1 MAQPSTPLVEV
12 AFAFLDEP
20 RENLGGNLEWT
31 IGVKLKEED
40 STEIFDEI
48 EKEIKA
54 RQKENKFPRNLEGL
68 KLNYP
73 YRPSMQKQEDGSK
86 LPVEGELLW
95 IFKRKVVRKSRGEQ
109 VRNAPPVIYDGT
121 GAIVKNPPSI
131 GSGSKVK
138 ISYQPYAYDTVAKGV
153 TFQLLGVQ
161 IVELKEFARAEMGA
175 VEGGW
180 VAPKDDNAGSFES
193 LFAGSAEV
201 A

>member
-1 MAQPSTPLVEV
+1 MADLVTPLVEV
-12 AFAFLDEP
+12 AFAFVEEP
-20 RENLGGNLEWT
+20 RENLSGQLEWT

-40 STEIFDEI
+40 STPIFDEI
-48 EKEIKA
+48 EKEIKD

-95 IFKRKVVRKSRGEQ
+95 IFKRKVARKSRGEE

-121 GAIVKNPPSI
+121 GAVVKNPPSI
-131 GSGSKVK
+131 GSGSKVRVG
-138 ISYQPYAYDTVAKGV
+138 YRAYAYDNVQRGV
-153 TFQLLGVQ
+153 QFQLLQVQ
-161 IVELKEFARAEMGA
+161 IVELKEFSRSEMEP

-180 VAPKDDNAGSFES
+180 VAPKGDNEGSFES
-193 LFAGSAEV
+193 LFAGAEV

>member
-1 MAQPSTPLVEV
+1 MADLVTPLVEV
-12 AFAFLDEP
+12 AFAFVEEP
-20 RENLGGNLEWT
+20 RENLSGQLEWT

-40 STEIFDEI
+40 STPIFDEI
-48 EKEIKA
+48 EKEIKDK
-54 RQKENKFPRNLEGL
+54 QKENKFPRNLEGL

-95 IFKRKVVRKSRGEQ
+95 IFKRKVARKSRGEE

-131 GSGSKVK
+131 GSGSKVV
-138 ISYQPYAYDTVAKGV
+138 IGYTAYAYDNVQRGV
-153 TFQLLGVQ
+153 QFQLRAVQ
-161 IVELKEFARAEMGA
+161 IVELKEFSRTEMEA

-180 VAPKDDNAGSFES
+180 VAPKGDNEGSFQS
-193 LFAGSAEV
+193 LFAGAE
-201 A
+201 AS

>member
-1 MAQPSTPLVEV
+1 MADLVTPIVEV
-12 AFAFLDEP
+12 AFAFVEEP
-20 RENLGGNLEWT
+20 RENLSGQLEWT

-40 STEIFDEI
+40 STPIFDEI
-48 EKEIKA
+48 EKEIKDK
-54 RQKENKFPRNLEGL
+54 QKENKFPRNLEGL

-86 LPVEGELLW
+86 VPVEGELLW
-95 IFKRKVVRKSRGEQ
+95 IFKRKVARKSRGEE

-131 GSGSKVK
+131 GSGSKVRVG
-138 ISYQPYAYDTVAKGV
+138 YTAYAYDNVQRGV
-153 TFQLLGVQ
+153 QFQLHCVQ
-161 IVELKEFARAEMGA
+161 IVELKEFSRSEMEA

-180 VAPKDDNAGSFES
+180 VAPKGDNEGSFES
-193 LFAGSAEV
+193 LFAGAEV

>member
-1 MAQPSTPLVEV
+1 MADLVTPLVEV
-12 AFAFLDEP
+12 AFAFVEEP
-20 RENLGGNLEWT
+20 RENLSGQLEWT

-40 STEIFDEI
+40 STPIFDEI
-48 EKEIKA
+48 EKEIKDK
-54 RQKENKFPRNLEGL
+54 QKENKFPRNLEGL

-95 IFKRKVVRKSRGEQ
+95 IFKRKVARKSRGEE

-131 GSGSKVK
+131 GSGSKVV
-138 ISYQPYAYDTVAKGV
+138 IGYTAYAYDNVQRGV
-153 TFQLLGVQ
+153 QFQLRAVQ
-161 IVELKEFARAEMGA
+161 IVELKEFSRTEMEA

-180 VAPKDDNAGSFES
+180 VAPKGDNEGSFES
-193 LFAGSAEV
+193 LFAGAE
-201 A
+201 AS